1 MSDWEDTARLL
12 IESAGV
18 VVGDGSDLGRIRG
31 QRFVVPGFSRDMC
44 RTIAESGWLS
54 MGLSEDIGGAALGVR
69 ECCALLEV
77 LGAGLVPEPVVSS
90 MLAVN
95 LLGEQV
101 PESVLSGDEVL
112 VSAWQDATNSLD
124 FQGAVN
130 ADGLQGKKVHVAGV
144 VGADWLAVLSGKG
157 VALISTNMPGIDIQS
172 HQMHDGCLTGTV
184 NFDNIDTQWYPVLDA
199 DRMLDEATLV
209 HCAYLL
215 GVSERAFEIT
225 LDYLKIREQFG
236 KPIGSFQSLQHRA
249 ADIKMQIELSR
260 AGLFAVAGRID
271 NACDSTTRSMAVS
284 RCKARSAELAML
296 VARESMQMHGA
307 IGMSDEADIGLYVR
321 KALTE
326 ANSFGS
332 AAVHRARYTAAQE
345 VSAL

>member
-54 MGLSEDIGGAALGVR
+54 MGLSEDIGGADLGVH
-69 ECCALLEV
+69 ECCALMEM

-144 VGADWLAVLSGKG
+144 VGSDWLAVLSGKG

-215 GVSERAFEIT
+215 TGS
-225 LDYLKIREQFG
+225 
-236 KPIGSFQSLQHRA
+236 IGE
-249 ADIKMQIELSR
+249 D
-260 AGLFAVAGRID
+260 V
-271 NACDSTTRSMAVS
+271 
-284 RCKARSAELAML
+284 
-296 VARESMQMHGA
+296 
-307 IGMSDEADIGLYVR
+307 
-321 KALTE
+321 
-326 ANSFGS
+326 
-332 AAVHRARYTAAQE
+332 
-345 VSAL
+345 

>member
-1 MSDWEDTARLL
+1 
-12 IESAGV
+12 
-18 VVGDGSDLGRIRG
+18 
-31 QRFVVPGFSRDMC
+31 
-44 RTIAESGWLS
+44 
-54 MGLSEDIGGAALGVR
+54 
-69 ECCALLEV
+69 
-77 LGAGLVPEPVVSS
+77 
-90 MLAVN
+90 ML
-95 LLGEQV
+95 
-101 PESVLSGDEVL
+101 
-112 VSAWQDATNSLD
+112 T
-124 FQGAVN
+124 
-130 ADGLQGKKVHVAGV
+130 
-144 VGADWLAVLSGKG
+144 
-157 VALISTNMPGIDIQS
+157 
-172 HQMHDGCLTGTV
+172 
-184 NFDNIDTQWYPVLDA
+184 
-199 DRMLDEATLV
+199 
-209 HCAYLL
+209 YLL

-271 NACDSTTRSMAVS
+271 NGCDLTTRSMAVS